1 MREIVE
7 RLRREVQG
15 PVSEDT
21 PTGRYTTVGIGGPA
35 DILVEA
41 TCSED
46 VAAVCR
52 IASETGTPMR
62 VLGAGSN
69 VLISDRGVRGIV
81 LHMGRRFRDIRFD
94 GARVFAEAGATLPRL
109 AKQAADR
116 GLSGIEFGGGIPGTV
131 GGAVVMNAGAHGGE
145 IAQIAKEV
153 YVVDRTGQTVRYEGE
168 EMQFSYRRS
177 RLSGVYDCV
186 VVGATFEL
194 TPDDPERVRERMRA
208 FALRRRETQP
218 LGVASSGSVFKNP
231 PGDYAGRLVEA
242 AGLKG
247 LREGQAMVSEVHG
260 NFIVNLGGATSDD
273 VLRLIDRVR
282 QQVKSRF
289 GIQLQLEVELI
300 GM

>member
-1 MREIVE
+1 MKAIAE
-7 RLRREVQG
+7 RLRREVRG

-21 PTGRYTTVGIGGPA
+21 PTGRYTTVRIGGPA

-41 TCSED
+41 TCRED

-52 IASETGTPMR
+52 VASETGTPMR

-81 LHMGRRFRDIRFD
+81 LHLGRHFRDIRFD
-94 GARVFAEAGATLPRL
+94 GVKVFAEAGATLPRL

-116 GLSGIEFGGGIPGTV
+116 GLAGIEFGGGIPGTV
-131 GGAVVMNAGAHGGE
+131 GGAVVMNAGAHGGDVS
-145 IAQIAKEV
+145 QIVREV
-153 YVVDRTGQTVRYEGE
+153 YVVDSTGETVRYDHT

-177 RLSGVYDCV
+177 RLSGVYDTV

-194 TPDDPERVRERMRA
+194 TPDDPENIRERMRA

-218 LGVASSGSVFKNP
+218 LGLASSGSVFKNP
-231 PGDYAGRLVEA
+231 PGDYAGRLIEA

-247 LREGQAMVSEVHG
+247 LREGQAMVSDVHG

-282 QQVKSRF
+282 QQVENRF
-289 GIQLQLEVELI
+289 GIQLQLEVELV